1 MENLDTAFIS
11 NNIKFLRKSA
21 NLSQEEFAAK
31 VGLNRGN
38 IATYE
43 SGVAEPK
50 MSSLLSIAAFFH
62 VSVEHLACSDLSK
75 MVGQAAPADSLGLP
89 PAVIVDFQTKADEIA
104 AVLQSFQTYH
114 RFKMKSMDAIPKDL
128 QMMVINFEEL
138 FEVSESLMNQ
148 HLTLIQH
155 LLNL

>member
-1 MENLDTAFIS
+1 MENMDTAFIS
-11 NNIKFLRKSA
+11 NNIKYLRKSA
-21 NLSQEEFAAK
+21 SLSQEEFAAK

-43 SGVAEPK
+43 NGVAEPK
-50 MSSLLSIAAFFH
+50 MSNLLGIAAFFQ
-62 VSVEHLACSDLSK
+62 VSVEQLACSDLSK
-75 MVGQAAPADSLGLP
+75 FDVNAGPSDKVQLASNVVM
-89 PAVIVDFQTKADEIA
+89 DFKNKADELA

-138 FEVSESLMNQ
+138 FEVSESLLAQ
-148 HLTLIQH
+148 HLALIQ
-155 LLNL
+155 NLINL